1 MEEKSQIAEWYN
13 GKSVFITGATG
24 FMGKVLLEKLLYASP
39 NIKSVYVLMRN
50 KKGFEPEKRIEE
62 MWKLPV
68 NITSNCRNKFEAKD
82 ASCGQSFDV

>member
-1 MEEKSQIAEWYN
+1 MSEEKSQIAEWYN

-39 NIKSVYVLMRN
+39 NIENIYILTRL
-50 KKGFEPEKRIEE
+50 KKGVEPEKRIEE

-68 NITSNCRNKFEAKD
+68 SIKRN
-82 ASCGQSFDV
+82 